1 MGNVCQHRG
10 ELWHT
15 HSKGVEEVMENV
27 KLPLAL
33 VAAMAIQLAGGVWWV
48 SQQAATIANLE
59 EAVSQIGSRMAIED
73 NINLKRDVQDN
84 AMELEYAFSDI
95 DELWDELASMT
106 MAIGEINKLKARIAV
121 IESDLKY
128 IGRDHMNMN
137 GGK

>member
-1 MGNVCQHRG
+1 
-10 ELWHT
+10 
-15 HSKGVEEVMENV
+15 MENV

-33 VAAMAIQLAGGVWWV
+33 VAAMAVQLAGGVWWV

-59 EAVSQIGSRMAIED
+59 ETVGQIGSRMAIED

-106 MAIGEINKLKARIAV
+106 MAIGEINKIKQRVAL
-121 IESDLKY
+121 IENDLKY
-128 IGRDHMNMN
+128 IGRDHLDMK
-137 GGK
+137 GLKK

>member
-1 MGNVCQHRG
+1 
-10 ELWHT
+10 
-15 HSKGVEEVMENV
+15 MENI

-33 VAAMAIQLAGGVWWV
+33 VAAMAVQLAAGVWWV

-59 EAVSQIGSRMAIED
+59 ETVGQIGSRMAIED

-106 MAIGEINKLKARIAV
+106 MAIGEINKIKQRVAL
-121 IESDLKY
+121 IENDLKY
-128 IGRDHMNMN
+128 IGRDHLDMK
-137 GGK
+137 GLKK